1 MLRLITSHLLV
12 KHNRKDWFTMPNTT
26 KTNVNKVKLL
36 NQTLEDYAGDE
47 YEDYDADENRAG
59 KAIKHHDIAEDLDE
73 MESFH

>member
-1 MLRLITSHLLV
+1 
-12 KHNRKDWFTMPNTT
+12 MPNTT

-47 YEDYDADENRAG
+47 YEDYDADENCAG

>member
-1 MLRLITSHLLV
+1 
-12 KHNRKDWFTMPNTT
+12 MPDTT
-26 KTNVNKVKLL
+26 KTGVDKVKLL
-36 NQTLEDYAGDE
+36 DQMLEDLAGDE